1 MVEYVIWLVLCCFS
15 GYIAGDIGK
24 YLVASMALAAS
35 DAVIVGMI
43 IGFVSCYI
51 LEFVYRLLVESD

>member
-1 MVEYVIWLVLCCFS
+1 MVEYVIWLVLCFFS
-15 GYIAGDIGK
+15 GYIVSDIGK

-35 DAVIVGMI
+35 DAVIVGMV

-51 LEFVYRLLVESD
+51 LEFVHRIWKESD